1 MVTINDIQNNIS
13 AELSALNAIIEDT
26 LRSSSP
32 LMQQVV
38 QNFLRPIL
46 VILSGKYFGE
56 ASKPVLYA
64 GAAIEL
70 LHNASLI
77 HDDVIDESR
86 ERRGLPTINRVWD
99 NHIAVLVGDFFV
111 SGALHCAEFTKDFRV
126 ITAMSSLGRALSL
139 GEIEQIDNA
148 RSRSVDEETYINII
162 RKKTASLFCS
172 CVQVGGYAAG
182 APEDQ
187 LRDLMAYADQFEIEG
202 IFTTVGWNCDPYPQE
217 WADYLRKVMDAYEK
231 DVKKLMARSGQKK
244 FASLAKENGKQRIG
258 YWPSPEYIRGR
269 AMMGSTHGG
278 IKVVGEGNDSPG
290 SNLLIRLADE
300 PDERP
305 IWVAAWGGA
314 NTLAQ
319 AIWRVKQTRTPEQVR
334 QFVRKFR
341 IYTITDQ
348 DMQYSM
354 RMNRAYSS
362 HQWLRQEFQ
371 NDLKFIWDEGTW
383 QLQCDLGKEYWEE
396 HEKYIQGKGA
406 LGAEYPKYKWGVEGD
421 TPSFLYVM
429 PNGLSDPED
438 PTQVNWG
445 GYHQFGLC
453 PDSLTYAWTSW
464 EQPTYNTTRDY
475 KRYFYPDELNDFK
488 ARMQWADEG
497 WGNTNPHVIVNG
509 KKYLNK

>member
-38 QNFLRPIL
+38 QNFLRAKGKQIRPIL

-187 LRDLMAYADQFEIEG
+187 LRDLMAYAELLGICFQIKDDIFDYFDNKEVGKPTGNDLREGKMTLPLIYALSKTDAPRHSEMVELSHKDILEPSDIATLIE
-202 IFTTVGWNCDPYPQE
+202 Y
-217 WADYLRKVMDAYEK
+217 
-231 DVKKLMARSGQKK
+231 
-244 FASLAKENGKQRIG
+244 AKEQ
-258 YWPSPEYIRGR
+258 
-269 AMMGSTHGG
+269 GG
-278 IKVVGEGNDSPG
+278 IDYAYARMEQLKQQ
-290 SNLLIRLADE
+290 ADE
-300 PDERP
+300 IISRLPHSESLDD
-305 IWVAAWGGA
+305 
-314 NTLAQ
+314 
-319 AIWRVKQTRTPEQVR
+319 
-334 QFVRKFR
+334 FR
-341 IYTITDQ
+341 MIF
-348 DMQYSM
+348 S
-354 RMNRAYSS
+354 
-362 HQWLRQEFQ
+362 
-371 NDLKFIWDEGTW
+371 
-383 QLQCDLGKEYWEE
+383 
-396 HEKYIQGKGA
+396 YII
-406 LGAEYPKYKWGVEGD
+406 
-421 TPSFLYVM
+421 S
-429 PNGLSDPED
+429 
-438 PTQVNWG
+438 
-445 GYHQFGLC
+445 
-453 PDSLTYAWTSW
+453 
-464 EQPTYNTTRDY
+464 R
-475 KRYFYPDELNDFK
+475 RY
-488 ARMQWADEG
+488 
-497 WGNTNPHVIVNG
+497 
-509 KKYLNK
+509 

>member
-38 QNFLRPIL
+38 QNFLRAKGKQIRPIL

-187 LRDLMAYADQFEIEG
+187 LRDLMAYAELLGICFQIKDDIFDYFDNKEVGKPTGNDLREGKMTLPLIYALSKTDAPRHSEMVELSHKDILEPSDIATLIE
-202 IFTTVGWNCDPYPQE
+202 Y
-217 WADYLRKVMDAYEK
+217 
-231 DVKKLMARSGQKK
+231 
-244 FASLAKENGKQRIG
+244 AKEQ
-258 YWPSPEYIRGR
+258 
-269 AMMGSTHGG
+269 GG
-278 IKVVGEGNDSPG
+278 IDYAYSRMEQLKQK
-290 SNLLIRLADE
+290 ADE
-300 PDERP
+300 ITSRLPHSESLD
-305 IWVAAWGGA
+305 A
-314 NTLAQ
+314 
-319 AIWRVKQTRTPEQVR
+319 
-334 QFVRKFR
+334 FR
-341 IYTITDQ
+341 MIF
-348 DMQYSM
+348 S
-354 RMNRAYSS
+354 
-362 HQWLRQEFQ
+362 
-371 NDLKFIWDEGTW
+371 
-383 QLQCDLGKEYWEE
+383 
-396 HEKYIQGKGA
+396 YII
-406 LGAEYPKYKWGVEGD
+406 
-421 TPSFLYVM
+421 S
-429 PNGLSDPED
+429 
-438 PTQVNWG
+438 
-445 GYHQFGLC
+445 
-453 PDSLTYAWTSW
+453 
-464 EQPTYNTTRDY
+464 R
-475 KRYFYPDELNDFK
+475 RY
-488 ARMQWADEG
+488 
-497 WGNTNPHVIVNG
+497 
-509 KKYLNK
+509 

>member
-38 QNFLRPIL
+38 QNFLRAKGKQIRPIL

-126 ITAMSSLGRALSL
+126 IHAMSSLGRALSL

-187 LRDLMAYADQFEIEG
+187 LRDLMAYAELLGICFQIKDDIFDYFDNKEVGKPTGNDLREGKMTLPLIYALSKTDAPRHSEMVELSHKDILEPSDIATLIE
-202 IFTTVGWNCDPYPQE
+202 Y
-217 WADYLRKVMDAYEK
+217 
-231 DVKKLMARSGQKK
+231 
-244 FASLAKENGKQRIG
+244 AKEQ
-258 YWPSPEYIRGR
+258 
-269 AMMGSTHGG
+269 GG
-278 IKVVGEGNDSPG
+278 IDYAYARMEQLKQQ
-290 SNLLIRLADE
+290 ADE
-300 PDERP
+300 IISRLPHSESLD
-305 IWVAAWGGA
+305 A
-314 NTLAQ
+314 
-319 AIWRVKQTRTPEQVR
+319 
-334 QFVRKFR
+334 FR
-341 IYTITDQ
+341 MIF
-348 DMQYSM
+348 S
-354 RMNRAYSS
+354 
-362 HQWLRQEFQ
+362 
-371 NDLKFIWDEGTW
+371 
-383 QLQCDLGKEYWEE
+383 
-396 HEKYIQGKGA
+396 YII
-406 LGAEYPKYKWGVEGD
+406 
-421 TPSFLYVM
+421 S
-429 PNGLSDPED
+429 
-438 PTQVNWG
+438 
-445 GYHQFGLC
+445 
-453 PDSLTYAWTSW
+453 
-464 EQPTYNTTRDY
+464 R
-475 KRYFYPDELNDFK
+475 RY
-488 ARMQWADEG
+488 
-497 WGNTNPHVIVNG
+497 
-509 KKYLNK
+509 

>member
-1 MVTINDIQNNIS
+1 MVTINDIQNNIY

-38 QNFLRPIL
+38 QNFLRAKGKQIRPIL

-187 LRDLMAYADQFEIEG
+187 LRDLMAYAELLGICFQIKDDIFDYFDNMEVGKPTGNDLREGKMTLPLIYALSKTDAPRHSEMVELSHKDILEPSDIATLIE
-202 IFTTVGWNCDPYPQE
+202 Y
-217 WADYLRKVMDAYEK
+217 
-231 DVKKLMARSGQKK
+231 
-244 FASLAKENGKQRIG
+244 AKEQ
-258 YWPSPEYIRGR
+258 
-269 AMMGSTHGG
+269 GG
-278 IKVVGEGNDSPG
+278 IDYAYSRMEQLKQQ
-290 SNLLIRLADE
+290 ADE
-300 PDERP
+300 IISRLPHSESLD
-305 IWVAAWGGA
+305 A
-314 NTLAQ
+314 
-319 AIWRVKQTRTPEQVR
+319 
-334 QFVRKFR
+334 FR
-341 IYTITDQ
+341 MIF
-348 DMQYSM
+348 S
-354 RMNRAYSS
+354 
-362 HQWLRQEFQ
+362 
-371 NDLKFIWDEGTW
+371 
-383 QLQCDLGKEYWEE
+383 
-396 HEKYIQGKGA
+396 YII
-406 LGAEYPKYKWGVEGD
+406 
-421 TPSFLYVM
+421 S
-429 PNGLSDPED
+429 
-438 PTQVNWG
+438 
-445 GYHQFGLC
+445 
-453 PDSLTYAWTSW
+453 
-464 EQPTYNTTRDY
+464 R
-475 KRYFYPDELNDFK
+475 RY
-488 ARMQWADEG
+488 
-497 WGNTNPHVIVNG
+497 
-509 KKYLNK
+509 

>member
-38 QNFLRPIL
+38 QNFLRAKGKQIRPIL

-187 LRDLMAYADQFEIEG
+187 LRDLMAYAELLGICFQIKDDIFDYFDNKEVGKPTGNDLREGKMTLPLIYALSKTNAPRHSEMVELSRKDILEPDDIATLIE
-202 IFTTVGWNCDPYPQE
+202 Y
-217 WADYLRKVMDAYEK
+217 
-231 DVKKLMARSGQKK
+231 
-244 FASLAKENGKQRIG
+244 AKEQ
-258 YWPSPEYIRGR
+258 
-269 AMMGSTHGG
+269 GG
-278 IKVVGEGNDSPG
+278 IDYAYSRMEQLKQQ
-290 SNLLIRLADE
+290 ADE
-300 PDERP
+300 IISRLPHSESLDD
-305 IWVAAWGGA
+305 
-314 NTLAQ
+314 
-319 AIWRVKQTRTPEQVR
+319 
-334 QFVRKFR
+334 FR
-341 IYTITDQ
+341 MIF
-348 DMQYSM
+348 S
-354 RMNRAYSS
+354 
-362 HQWLRQEFQ
+362 
-371 NDLKFIWDEGTW
+371 
-383 QLQCDLGKEYWEE
+383 
-396 HEKYIQGKGA
+396 YII
-406 LGAEYPKYKWGVEGD
+406 
-421 TPSFLYVM
+421 S
-429 PNGLSDPED
+429 
-438 PTQVNWG
+438 
-445 GYHQFGLC
+445 
-453 PDSLTYAWTSW
+453 
-464 EQPTYNTTRDY
+464 R
-475 KRYFYPDELNDFK
+475 RY
-488 ARMQWADEG
+488 
-497 WGNTNPHVIVNG
+497 
-509 KKYLNK
+509 

>member
-38 QNFLRPIL
+38 QNFLRAKGKQIRPIL

-187 LRDLMAYADQFEIEG
+187 LRDLMAYAELLGICFQIKDDIFDYFDNKEVGKPTGNDLREGKMTLPLIYALSKTDAPRHSEMVELSHKDILEPDDIATLIE
-202 IFTTVGWNCDPYPQE
+202 Y
-217 WADYLRKVMDAYEK
+217 
-231 DVKKLMARSGQKK
+231 
-244 FASLAKENGKQRIG
+244 AKEQ
-258 YWPSPEYIRGR
+258 
-269 AMMGSTHGG
+269 GG
-278 IKVVGEGNDSPG
+278 IDYAYSRMEQLKQQ
-290 SNLLIRLADE
+290 ADE
-300 PDERP
+300 IISRLPHSESLD
-305 IWVAAWGGA
+305 A
-314 NTLAQ
+314 
-319 AIWRVKQTRTPEQVR
+319 
-334 QFVRKFR
+334 FR
-341 IYTITDQ
+341 MIF
-348 DMQYSM
+348 S
-354 RMNRAYSS
+354 
-362 HQWLRQEFQ
+362 
-371 NDLKFIWDEGTW
+371 
-383 QLQCDLGKEYWEE
+383 
-396 HEKYIQGKGA
+396 YII
-406 LGAEYPKYKWGVEGD
+406 
-421 TPSFLYVM
+421 S
-429 PNGLSDPED
+429 
-438 PTQVNWG
+438 
-445 GYHQFGLC
+445 
-453 PDSLTYAWTSW
+453 
-464 EQPTYNTTRDY
+464 R
-475 KRYFYPDELNDFK
+475 RY
-488 ARMQWADEG
+488 
-497 WGNTNPHVIVNG
+497 
-509 KKYLNK
+509 

>member
-38 QNFLRPIL
+38 QNFLRAKGKQIRPIL

-172 CVQVGGYAAG
+172 CVQVGGFAAG

-187 LRDLMAYADQFEIEG
+187 LRDLMAYAELLGICFQIKDDIFDYFDNKEVGKPTGNDLREGKMTLPLIYALSKTDAPRHSEMVELSHKDILEPSDIATLIE
-202 IFTTVGWNCDPYPQE
+202 Y
-217 WADYLRKVMDAYEK
+217 
-231 DVKKLMARSGQKK
+231 
-244 FASLAKENGKQRIG
+244 AKEQ
-258 YWPSPEYIRGR
+258 
-269 AMMGSTHGG
+269 GG
-278 IKVVGEGNDSPG
+278 IDYAYSRMEQLKQQ
-290 SNLLIRLADE
+290 ADE
-300 PDERP
+300 IISRLPHSESLDD
-305 IWVAAWGGA
+305 
-314 NTLAQ
+314 
-319 AIWRVKQTRTPEQVR
+319 
-334 QFVRKFR
+334 FR
-341 IYTITDQ
+341 MIF
-348 DMQYSM
+348 S
-354 RMNRAYSS
+354 
-362 HQWLRQEFQ
+362 
-371 NDLKFIWDEGTW
+371 
-383 QLQCDLGKEYWEE
+383 
-396 HEKYIQGKGA
+396 YII
-406 LGAEYPKYKWGVEGD
+406 
-421 TPSFLYVM
+421 S
-429 PNGLSDPED
+429 
-438 PTQVNWG
+438 
-445 GYHQFGLC
+445 
-453 PDSLTYAWTSW
+453 
-464 EQPTYNTTRDY
+464 R
-475 KRYFYPDELNDFK
+475 RY
-488 ARMQWADEG
+488 
-497 WGNTNPHVIVNG
+497 
-509 KKYLNK
+509 